1 MDSQD
6 YRLDELRA
14 QTTYIKLMLY
24 GTFSLARLLI
34 TSAGDVKRLR
44 VTKETEA
51 HYIRPPRLYDLPENQ
66 SGPSIPVSREKY
78 LRPTRFCD
86 HTTPEVIGMAHALGA
101 NRLPT
106 ADYVQAAFEFVKEKV
121 LIEILP
127 IDGVEATL
135 HRGAGTCFH
144 LISVFIAL
152 CRAAGVPARYKMF
165 AQNMIRAWREVLIDV
180 DPLVKKWYDAL
191 GYFMIEGEGEVFLN
205 GHWVVA
211 HVGPTAERQ
220 AAAGIP
226 VTRLGEDAIGVWFF
240 ARPGT
245 IMHFE
250 SIPLGL
256 GFGSHVLH
264 RIAPGSMERINV
276 SVMQQTEQ
284 GRQVLDDAGGVQAYD
299 TAVRSKLGPK
309 TPTIDLRARPE
320 IVFGGQGRQ

>member
-1 MDSQD
+1 MDRED

-14 QTTYIKLMLY
+14 QATYTRLMLY
-24 GTFSLARLLI
+24 GAFSLARLLI
-34 TSAGDVKRLR
+34 TSAGDVKKLR
-44 VTKETEA
+44 VTKETET
-51 HYIRPPRLYDLPENQ
+51 HYIRPPRLYDLPEYP
-66 SGPSIPVSREKY
+66 SGLQIQASCEKY

-86 HTTPEVIGMAHALGA
+86 HNTPEVMGMAHALGA
-101 NRLPT
+101 NRLPPEE
-106 ADYVQAAFEFVKEKV
+106 YVQAAFEFVKEKV
-121 LIEILP
+121 LLEILP
-127 IDGVEATL
+127 LDGVEATL
-135 HRGAGTCFH
+135 RRGAGTCFH

-165 AQNMIRAWREVLIDV
+165 AQNMIQAWRQVMIDV
-180 DPLVKKWYDAL
+180 DPLAKKWYDAL

-205 GHWVVA
+205 GRWVVA

-226 VTRLGEDAIGVWFF
+226 ITRLGEDAIGVWFF

-245 IMHFE
+245 IMYFE

-256 GFGSHVLH
+256 GFGSRLLH

-284 GRQVLDDAGGVQAYD
+284 GRQVLEAAGGVQAYD
-299 TAVRSKLGPK
+299 NLVRSKLGPK
-309 TPTIDLRARPE
+309 TPTVDLSARPE
-320 IVFGGQGRQ
+320 IVFGGEGK